1 MLDHGV
7 RAVVR
12 RIIEGMWADPAT
24 LNGVVDAAR
33 AESPPVAALPREDV
47 RQRIAPLLAGVAAA
61 FIDGAELDVG
71 PADQLASDRAVQGIA
86 LDALLDGFQ
95 AGRRYL
101 LARFVDLAQVHQMSP
116 GQAFEALVELDKH
129 GSKLLNRLI
138 HTYREAELAMT
149 RTADA
154 TRIEALR
161 RLLHDGPGR
170 GLVATGLNASQRYH
184 CIVTG
189 ISDPA
194 TARGTAV
201 CINASG
207 GISGMVDGY
216 LCGVTPA
223 LPPSGQF
230 TGHLAVASPKARPE
244 ALPRAYKHCAQ
255 ARDAAARRARTG
267 LHALTDLT
275 ALVLL
280 DGQAD
285 LAGLLATDLLAAL
298 DPASP
303 LHLELARTALAY
315 LDHGGRADLTA
326 ADLHLHP
333 NTVKHR
339 LRRLA
344 DLTGLS
350 LPDRSDQAVDRLLP
364 WWCALQSWLQSAA
377 APPAGPGGHRL

>member
-1 MLDHGV
+1 MLENRA

-33 AESPPVAALPREDV
+33 AESPSVAVLPREDV
-47 RQRIAPLLAGVAAA
+47 RQRIAPLLAGLSAA
-61 FIDGAELDVG
+61 FIDGAVLDVG

-101 LARFVDLAQVHQMSP
+101 LARFVELTQLHQMP
-116 GQAFEALVELDKH
+116 PDQVLEAMVELDRH
-129 GSKLLNRLI
+129 GSRLLNRMI

-161 RLLHDGPGR
+161 RLLHDGPADG
-170 GLVATGLNASQRYH
+170 GAATGLNASQRYH
-184 CIVTG
+184 CVVTG

-194 TARGTAV
+194 TARGTALDITV
-201 CINASG
+201 SG

-216 LCGVTPA
+216 LCGVTPT
-223 LPPSGQF
+223 LPPSGRS
-230 TGHLAVASPKARPE
+230 TGYLAVVSPKTRPE
-244 ALPRAYKHCAQ
+244 FLPRVYTHCVR
-255 ARDAAARRARTG
+255 ARDAASRRDLTG
-267 LHALTDLT
+267 LHTLTDLT
-275 ALVLL
+275 AAVLL
-280 DGQAD
+280 DSRRD
-285 LAGLLATDLLAAL
+285 LADLLATDLLAAL
-298 DPASP
+298 EPANP

-326 ADLHLHP
+326 AALHLHP

-339 LRRLA
+339 LRRLGE
-344 DLTGLS
+344 LTGMS
-350 LPDRSDQAVDRLLP
+350 LPDRSGQAVDRLLP
-364 WWCALQSWLQSAA
+364 WWCALQSWLHAA
-377 APPAGPGGHRL
+377 AAGRRPAPD